1 MLGKGRVWY
10 PQRLLAMLQALVS
23 ADQFWQPV
31 LRHMVEGDV
40 CDDVMKQLF
49 FCVQVQI
56 NLPLVCCML
65 LVKDRHLV
73 RIDNTVWK
81 TLSKSDIN
89 DRSFI
94 IFCIVPWKCG
104 NSTTTANSV
113 ARLEIPWPAE
123 CALELSITLWAIG
136 LGKTLVA
143 AKLCA
148 WFI

>member
-1 MLGKGRVWY
+1 
-10 PQRLLAMLQALVS
+10 MLQALVS

-73 RIDNTVWK
+73 RIDNTV
-81 TLSKSDIN
+81 
-89 DRSFI
+89 
-94 IFCIVPWKCG
+94 
-104 NSTTTANSV
+104 
-113 ARLEIPWPAE
+113 
-123 CALELSITLWAIG
+123 
-136 LGKTLVA
+136 
-143 AKLCA
+143 
-148 WFI
+148 